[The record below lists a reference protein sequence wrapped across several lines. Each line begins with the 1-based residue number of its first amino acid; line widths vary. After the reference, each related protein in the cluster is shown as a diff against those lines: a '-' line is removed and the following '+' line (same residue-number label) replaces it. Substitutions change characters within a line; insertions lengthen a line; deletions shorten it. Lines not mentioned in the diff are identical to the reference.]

1 MYDKESV
8 ARRIND
14 IGVRPFVRDISSDDF
29 SKEIAKD
36 LEEIHILRNGYPCL
50 SVISLLAN

>member
-1 MYDKESV
+1 MYNKESV

-14 IGVRPFVRDISSDDF
+14 IGVRPFVAQISSDKF

-36 LEEIHILRNGYPCL
+36 LEKIHILRNGYPCL

>member
-1 MYDKESV
+1 MYNKESV

-14 IGVRPFVRDISSDDF
+14 IGVGPFVIDISSDDF
-29 SKEIAKD
+29 SKEISKK

-50 SVISLLAN
+50 SAICLLAK